1 MGKMSY
7 KKGGVEHHP
16 LKTWSFNDQTEI
28 GIYQGFRGEN
38 PDLDFIVK
46 YNHWKEGQA
55 IEMEYREGKL
65 YLKALSDHSVV

>member
-1 MGKMSY
+1 MTTKNA
-7 KKGGVEHHP
+7 KNFTN
-16 LKTWSFNDQTEI
+16 KTCLTKIVDANDGTGD
-28 GIYQGFRGEN
+28 GILILPEE
-38 PDLDFIVK
+38 IVK

>member
-1 MGKMSY
+1 LTKI
-7 KKGGVEHHP
+7 VDV
-16 LKTWSFNDQTEI
+16 NDGTGD
-28 GIYQGFRGEN
+28 GILILPEE
-38 PDLDFIVK
+38 IVK

>member
-1 MGKMSY
+1 MTTKNA
-7 KKGGVEHHP
+7 KNITN
-16 LKTWSFNDQTEI
+16 KTYLTEMVDANDGTGD
-28 GIYQGFRGEN
+28 GILILPEE
-38 PDLDFIVK
+38 IVK